1 MSNFGPCSQV
11 GEALALLF
19 RACRSSLALTRL
31 AKGLMVDQLDATVFV
46 AQEQGLDCP
55 AVGVL
60 CSALLASCMF
70 CGARCGFVVVQVF
83 TRFPLINRA
92 VRILSNH

>member
-19 RACRSSLALTRL
+19 RACRSFLALTSL
-31 AKGLMVDQLDATVFV
+31 AKGLMVDQLDATVFG

-55 AVGVL
+55 VVGVV
-60 CSALLASCMF
+60 C
-70 CGARCGFVVVQVF
+70 
-83 TRFPLINRA
+83 
-92 VRILSNH
+92 VRVMS